1 MVDFVKKLIVNVQE
15 EEHANVIRDE
25 YIKLKDEL
33 FDLENFM
40 FDEENDDFDYDK
52 EMEIIDAKIH
62 SVKLKMRYLKDAL
75 IELNALDLIEKKEN
89 APKQF
94 TIHNEQIKRRKDD
107 DDEEEYVHDDEDDE
121 DDELVS
127 VT

>member
-40 FDEENDDFDYDK
+40 FDEENDDFDYASAEK
-52 EMEIIDAKIH
+52 HEIMEH
-62 SVKLKMRYLKDAL
+62 LMT
-75 IELNALDLIEKKEN
+75 
-89 APKQF
+89 F
-94 TIHNEQIKRRKDD
+94 
-107 DDEEEYVHDDEDDE
+107 DEEAVYFDSSNRDVRDP
-121 DDELVS
+121 
-127 VT
+127 